1 MTDYIHSKLSWPTIL
16 SRLNRQNG
24 YEKYKACSD
33 GNIMIARDKNRLDHR
48 EFFFKLQGSSLL
60 IEKWIREEEKRNFI
74 ALADYEDIKENE

>member
-48 EFFFKLQGSSLL
+48 EFFFTS
-60 IEKWIREEEKRNFI
+60 IARNTDPKWFIEEEKRNFI